1 MRPEVGIIGDEV
13 QRRIVPDVSIQRS
26 QWPSSTPPSETVAI
40 LNGPRS
46 AASPSVE
53 ISVPSEPIRHH
64 FVEVRDST
72 RGHVLVTL
80 IEIVSPS
87 NKRSGVDREA
97 YRAKQQEVLH
107 SDASLVE
114 VDLLRTGRPVVG
126 GPHVVESARSLEPLP
141 DYLVVVSRAWQ
152 RGARLGYQLFPFLLR
167 DSLPCITIPLRE
179 GEAEVPLDLQ
189 YVFKLAYDGGP
200 YRRGAVDYAGPADP
214 PLPPDR
220 MGWAEELLREKGLR
234 S

>member
-13 QRRIVPDVSIQRS
+13 QRRIVPDVSI
-26 QWPSSTPPSETVAI
+26 
-40 LNGPRS
+40 
-46 AASPSVE
+46 
-53 ISVPSEPIRHH
+53 RHH

-72 RGHVLVTL
+72 RGHVLVTR

-97 YRAKQQEVLH
+97 YETKQQEVLH

-126 GPHVVESARSLEPLP
+126 GPHVIESAKSMEPVP

-167 DSLPCITIPLRE
+167 ESLPCITIPLRV

-189 YVFKLAYDGGP
+189 YVFNRAYDGGP

-214 PLPPDR
+214 PLLPEQ
-220 MGWAEELLREKGLR
+220 MAWAEGLLREKGFR